1 MSTASPVQAQG
12 PAAAVPPPV
21 EPLAP
26 RRRWWRPATGNPV
39 ARVIYL
45 AVLAFCT
52 FLFMYPFIWAVS
64 SSLKTRNDFFDH
76 NSRLIPSPFHP
87 SNYLDVFRGVPDV
100 AYKAAFGTWL
110 WNSLWIAVLAALTV
124 TVSSALVAFGF
135 AYFRF
140 PLRNFFFGCVLAT
153 MMLPGVV
160 TIVPTYLIWN
170 KLHFTGPGTFLFL
183 SKNQYPLW
191 APNLFG
197 SAFYIFLQRQFFL
210 GIPRELFEAARM
222 DGDNYWTMFWRI
234 AAPLAKPALIVT
246 AVFEFKA
253 SWTELQKTLIYL
265 RADDTFTVPRGL
277 KNLLD
282 LYGPSNGGHGDY
294 QVIIAGTVL
303 ATLPMIIVFFLGQR
317 YFVEGIA
324 TQGRKG

>member
-1 MSTASPVQAQG
+1 MSQATPVQGQG
-12 PAAAVPPPV
+12 PGQAIAPV
-21 EPLAP
+21 APLAP
-26 RRRWWRPATGNPV
+26 RRRWWRPPTGNPV
-39 ARVIYL
+39 GRVFFL
-45 AVLAFCT
+45 ALLAFCT
-52 FLFMYPFIWAVS
+52 FLFLYPFVWAVS

-76 NSRLIPSPFHP
+76 NSRLIPHPFQW
-87 SNYLDVFRGVPDV
+87 SNYLDVFRGVSDV
-100 AYKAAFGTWL
+100 AYKAAYGAWL
-110 WNSLWIAVLAALTV
+110 WNSLWIAVLAAVTV
-124 TVSSALVAFGF
+124 TFSSALVAFGF

-160 TIVPTYLIWN
+160 TLVPTYIIWN

-210 GIPRELFEAARM
+210 GIPRELFEASRM

-234 AAPLAKPALIVT
+234 AVPLAKPALIVT

-253 SWTELQKTLIYL
+253 SWTELQKALIYL
-265 RADDTFTVPRGL
+265 RADGDFTVQRGL

-294 QVIIAGTVL
+294 QVIMAGTVL

>member
-1 MSTASPVQAQG
+1 MSSVASPTPSQG
-12 PAAAVPPPV
+12 PAQPLPAV

-26 RRRWWRPATGNPV
+26 RRRWWTRPASPL
-39 ARVIYL
+39 ARLVYYAL
-45 AVLAFCT
+45 LAFCT
-52 FLFMYPFIWAVS
+52 FLFVYPFVWAAS
-64 SSLKTRNDFFDH
+64 NSLKTRNDFFDH
-76 NSRLIPSPFHP
+76 QTRLIPSPFHWV
-87 SNYLDVFRGVPDV
+87 NYKEIFTGVPGQL
-100 AYKAAFGTWL
+100 YKAPFGMWL

-124 TVSSALVAFGF
+124 TISSSLVAFGF

-160 TIVPTYLIWN
+160 TLVPTYLLWN
-170 KLHFTGPGTFLFL
+170 KIHFTGPGTFLFL

-197 SAFYIFLQRQFFL
+197 SAFYIFLMRQFFL
-210 GIPRELFEAARM
+210 GIPRELFEASRM

-234 AAPLAKPALIVT
+234 AAPLARPAMIVT
-246 AVFEFKA
+246 FIFEFKA
-253 SWTELQKTLIYL
+253 SWTELQKSIIYL
-265 RADDTFTVPRGL
+265 RSDSTFTVPRGL

-282 LYGPSNGGHGDY
+282 LYGPSAGGNGDY
-294 QVIIAGTVL
+294 QVIVAATVL
-303 ATLPMIIVFFLGQR
+303 ATIPIIIVFFLGQR